1 MNKFIFQFIRI
12 LISSGKFIF
21 MIYTVSAINFY
32 PTITADINYLQ
43 SGHITLEFNKVFNQ
57 DRVNSNI
64 RRRNF
69 ENFS

>member
-1 MNKFIFQFIRI
+1 
-12 LISSGKFIF
+12 
-21 MIYTVSAINFY
+21 MIYTVSVINFY
-32 PTITADINYLQ
+32 PTITADIHYLQ
-43 SGHITLEFNKVFNQ
+43 SGHITLEFNKVLNQ

>member
-1 MNKFIFQFIRI
+1 MNKLIYLFIKI
-12 LISSGKFIF
+12 LMSSGKFII
-21 MIYTVSAINFY
+21 MIYTVSTINIY
-32 PTITADINYLQ
+32 LRTTTDINYLQ
-43 SGHITLEFNKVFNQ
+43 SSSLTLEFNKVYSE

>member
-1 MNKFIFQFIRI
+1 
-12 LISSGKFIF
+12 

-32 PTITADINYLQ
+32 TTTTADIDYLQ
-43 SGHITLEFNKVFNQ
+43 SVNITLEFNKVFNQ
-57 DRVNSNI
+57 DRVNSNV